1 MIIPIKYALWISAL
15 NVYIKSFFIIHLTV
29 LCLSFLRKFYKP
41 MHLSLS
47 IHLDVVHRSIK
58 LFNFF
63 ISDSILFVNISVFL
77 FCLQLQTQSNC
88 KWILLFGEYFDIN
101 ALFLPCY
108 FVVQML
114 NVAIFGM
121 ALSICSYMFVYWINM
136 YLNFVLYF
144 SIIRFIVDCVCYFLL
159 HYFVK

>member
-1 MIIPIKYALWISAL
+1 
-15 NVYIKSFFIIHLTV
+15 
-29 LCLSFLRKFYKP
+29 

-121 ALSICSYMFVYWINM
+121 ALSICSYMFVY
-136 YLNFVLYF
+136 
-144 SIIRFIVDCVCYFLL
+144 
-159 HYFVK
+159 